1 MRKPKFLLK
10 IDTNNRAKVYAGKKW
25 HPHISELHI
34 EAKPQ
39 NISVCFTE
47 YKKNKKGSFYTI
59 GNEVASETK
68 TYFFGNKY
76 VKQIDELDE
85 KLKPFGDNA

>member
-10 IDTNNRAKVYAGKKW
+10 IDTNNRAKVYVGGKW
-25 HPHISELHI
+25 HPYIYELHI

-47 YKKNKKGSFYTI
+47 YKKNKKGVFYTI
-59 GNEVASETK
+59 GNEIASETK
-68 TYFFGNKY
+68 TYFFGNEY

-85 KLKPFGDNA
+85 K